1 VAAIAEGD
9 ATNIVARG
17 EFPTTTPE
25 ATLSL
30 VRAWLDA
37 SALEQPFDA
46 LGVAT
51 FGPVDLDRS
60 SATYGFITLS
70 PKPGWANVDVLG
82 ALCDRSVPCGF
93 DTDANAPAMAE
104 FAEMKRDA
112 AARVQRDG
120 GFDDDDNADNF
131 VYDADGV
138 QVYDTDGEEE
148 DGAAASVTNLAYVT
162 VGTGIGVGIVCAGEP
177 VHGML
182 HPEAGHIRVARLK
195 ADGFPGDEGAFAGSC
210 MFHEDCVEGMAAS
223 AAIAR
228 RCQCGVSELAC
239 ATLTLVASPQRI
251 VLGGGVFQRRCLL
264 TKVRAEAQ
272 RQLGGYVQHDYVNTK
287 RGLAEFIVT
296 SKHGNN
302 AGIVGALT
310 LAVRAAE
317 REAGTGHPP
326 MHGAMRRRLRMLKSI
341 LAHFAMGTLCAVLTV
356 TVVDGDVGRRRDALL
371 GGFNKVRR
379 CWSHRVVP
387 RAEKVYESLR

>member
-1 VAAIAEGD
+1 M
-9 ATNIVARG
+9 ARG

-25 ATLSL
+25 ATLSA

-37 SALEQPFDA
+37 RALEHPFDA

-104 FAEMKRDA
+104 FAEMKREVA
-112 AARVQRDG
+112 GA
-120 GFDDDDNADNF
+120 FNNDDDDAGDSY

-162 VGTGIGVGIVCAGEP
+162 VGTGIGVGIVCGGDP

-195 ADGFPGDEGAFAGSC
+195 SDGFPGDQGSFVGSC
-210 MFHEDCVEGMAAS
+210 MFHEDCVE
-223 AAIAR
+223 
-228 RCQCGVSELAC
+228 V
-239 ATLTLVASPQRI
+239 
-251 VLGGGVFQRRCLL
+251 
-264 TKVRAEAQ
+264 
-272 RQLGGYVQHDYVNTK
+272 
-287 RGLAEFIVT
+287 
-296 SKHGNN
+296 
-302 AGIVGALT
+302 GIVVQVEPGSKA
-310 LAVRAAE
+310 
-317 REAGTGHPP
+317 
-326 MHGAMRRRLRMLKSI
+326 HGYS
-341 LAHFAMGTLCAVLTV
+341 
-356 TVVDGDVGRRRDALL
+356 
-371 GGFNKVRR
+371 
-379 CWSHRVVP
+379 S
-387 RAEKVYESLR
+387 